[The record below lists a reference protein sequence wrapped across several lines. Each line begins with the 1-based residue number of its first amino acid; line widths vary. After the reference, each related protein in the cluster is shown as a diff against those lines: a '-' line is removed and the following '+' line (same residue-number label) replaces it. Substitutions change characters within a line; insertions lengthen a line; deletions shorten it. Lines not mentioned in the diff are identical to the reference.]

1 MLGLKTASS
10 EDLIKA
16 RVDTPGG
23 GLQASRVGMGGR
35 PSELEL
41 PEVAAPRNC
50 SEAGRM
56 GGWAEAIPLS
66 FSGLS
71 HPLAAPGRVGGSG
84 LMEALMEGLGA
95 SKENPIFGATCA

>member
-41 PEVAAPRNC
+41 PEAAAPRNC

-56 GGWAEAIPLS
+56 GGWAETIPLS

-71 HPLAAPGRVGGSG
+71 HPLAVPGVHS
-84 LMEALMEGLGA
+84 LTFSSITSLIVLIL
-95 SKENPIFGATCA
+95 SLS